1 MMMTEYMASVIEA
14 RVLEALVED
23 NELDER
29 TLDKLPLDVVE
40 LFGALEGEGVKLYRA
55 AISKGG
61 QGGGGGGGF
70 GSLSDHDQMRLRAS
84 LEKAA
89 KGMELDARE
98 QKKIVD
104 YAIRSITQRATS
116 TRAPHYVGGREPMAA
131 SSDAVSAN
139 LGEVSP
145 PGFEGTVLAMKK
157 KHKDIENPWALSWW
171 MKGKGDKSH
180 YKVKRGKPVR
190 KKEEAMSDCG
200 CGGEPEDCGCD
211 DCEKSRAKKTKS
223 EGLSGDLSSAMGESS
238 RSGQWFVII
247 DKKTGKA
254 VGNDIFTGS
263 KTADAALDKM
273 GGEKKTGYQVMDAA
287 FHNPSRAKL
296 KAMGWVGEG
305 RESAVSVDAHADPG
319 DAGYEPAYALPPDK
333 PGETT
338 VNVNAAVAAI
348 IDDVVRDNKTAKP
361 ETVDPLG
368 VAKVLKPTQYTA
380 EEKFTSVYDAVPG
393 RESIHDIAPD
403 ERVSM
408 AEAYDKML
416 SGGDL
421 DEAGREAAELYERLV
436 INESVA
442 KKVSA
447 ESADDAFEVA
457 LVMEGALTEEQNGH
471 HFFDGKSYFVDT
483 AFLGHT
489 WHPDA
494 IIKGME
500 LKHIGFGEFSLV
512 GPEGEI
518 EFDRMRGKD
527 FPGMSGRSHKLYDN
541 KGGKLIKEL
550 IAAMEKKKRSALV
563 KESID
568 EGRTAEPF
576 SVGDHV
582 VFHAA
587 KAGQAATS
595 GPKSGERGVVTE
607 IDPHARGGSLQQVVV
622 RFEKSGR
629 QWVAWRDLK
638 LDAGKKESLDEGGL
652 DPQGSGENKVG
663 DTDVMP
669 AKDGKFNVFQ
679 RKADGWKKVAGPFDS
694 AEQARSA
701 AAKVEKGK
709 AESLGDAL
717 ASGIGEL
724 DEAAKLKGKKLDA
737 EINRL
742 FKQHGNNIQFHIM
755 DLGKIH
761 KAGAD
766 AAASGEDIEAAVVA
780 AINKYKLSEGGGK
793 KFSGWATN
801 LKSGKKLPVHTVTA
815 RDEDDAVKQAKGIIA
830 KSGGKP
836 DDFSYEMKP
845 LRAVKEDSL
854 DGDGANLTEATNGK
868 VGTFLTILSSHL
880 TQYDKKQIA
889 GETKRGGRGNIHRLS
904 LLLGALG
911 KVRDDVKDVEGS
923 DSSEAMEKLKW
934 SLSKRFNDGF
944 PPVTKLVKQI
954 DAFVSSGKLPKITV
968 QKSNEDIDL
977 DEATEMAKPSFH
989 AGSRVKFSPAAMRA
1003 SMYREYHPKKGEMGT
1018 VVSNEY
1024 GRWPSDN
1031 PKKGSG
1037 AVKVKWDKAGLQT
1050 MHPEDAEITGGKSA
1064 KSEDSGF
1071 AGALGHALL

>member
-1 MMMTEYMASVIEA
+1 LGNHPGGSIQLSDMARGASFRGVHFKDVESA
-14 RVLEALVED
+14 AEAL
-23 NELDER
+23 
-29 TLDKLPLDVVE
+29 K
-40 LFGALEGEGVKLYRA
+40 K
-55 AISKGG
+55 KGLIAYDG
-61 QGGGGGGGF
+61 NKV
-70 GSLSDHDQMRLRAS
+70 S
-84 LEKAA
+84 KAA
-89 KGMELDARE
+89 
-98 QKKIVD
+98 
-104 YAIRSITQRATS
+104 S
-116 TRAPHYVGGREPMAA
+116 
-131 SSDAVSAN
+131 
-139 LGEVSP
+139 
-145 PGFEGTVLAMKK
+145 
-157 KHKDIENPWALSWW
+157 
-171 MKGKGDKSH
+171 
-180 YKVKRGKPVR
+180 
-190 KKEEAMSDCG
+190 
-200 CGGEPEDCGCD
+200 
-211 DCEKSRAKKTKS
+211 
-223 EGLSGDLSSAMGESS
+223 
-238 RSGQWFVII
+238 
-247 DKKTGKA
+247 
-254 VGNDIFTGS
+254 
-263 KTADAALDKM
+263 
-273 GGEKKTGYQVMDAA
+273 
-287 FHNPSRAKL
+287 
-296 KAMGWVGEG
+296 
-305 RESAVSVDAHADPG
+305 
-319 DAGYEPAYALPPDK
+319 
-333 PGETT
+333 
-338 VNVNAAVAAI
+338 
-348 IDDVVRDNKTAKP
+348 
-361 ETVDPLG
+361 
-368 VAKVLKPTQYTA
+368 
-380 EEKFTSVYDAVPG
+380 
-393 RESIHDIAPD
+393 ESIHDVAPD
-403 ERVSM
+403 ERVRM
-408 AEAYDKML
+408 AEAYDLLVKGDSL
-416 SGGDL
+416 SSEQRVDA
-421 DEAGREAAELYERLV
+421 DKYKRLV
-436 INESVA
+436 IDAMSEGDDEDMDPDAKRGEWSLMIRKSRPTRWDYFLYNPQGGGSGSSSFQSQKAAFNAATRRVDWKGA
-442 KKVSA
+442 KKLWVVIQHWDAESENYKTGKSYWWDIV
-447 ESADDAFEVA
+447 ESADDSFEA
-457 LVMEGALTEEQNGH
+457 DLVVEGAFTEDDGH
-471 HFFDGKSYFVDT
+471 HFFDGKNYFVDT
-483 AFLGHT
+483 AFLNRLHGVMT
-489 WHPDA
+489 D
-494 IIKGME
+494 ME
-500 LKHIGFGEFSLV
+500 LKHMGFGEFYLV
-512 GPEGEI
+512 GTAGRI
-518 EFDRMRGKD
+518 DFDRMRGKD
-527 FPGMSGRSHKLYDN
+527 FPGMSGRSHKVDDD
-541 KGGKLIKEL
+541 KGGKLVKTM
-550 IAAMEKKKRSALV
+550 IAAMEKKKRSELV
-563 KESID
+563 KESLD

-724 DEAAKLKGKKLDA
+724 DEAAKLKGKKLGA

-742 FKQHGNNIQFHIM
+742 FKQHGNNIQFNIM

-766 AAASGEDIEAAVVA
+766 AAEAGEDMEAAVVA
-780 AINKYKLSEGGGK
+780 AIKKYRVSESSGK

-801 LKSGKKLPVHTVTA
+801 IKSGKRLPIHTVTA

-830 KSGGKP
+830 KASGDP
-836 DDFSYEMKP
+836 AAFSYEMKP
-845 LRAVKEDSL
+845 LRAVKEDVSL
-854 DGDGANLTEATNGK
+854 NASAKALPPEEESIDGDGANLTEATNGK

-880 TQYDKKQIA
+880 TQHDKKQIA

-1050 MHPEDAEITGGKSA
+1050 VHPQDAEVTGGKSA
-1064 KSEDSGF
+1064 KAESSGF
-1071 AGALGHALL
+1071 AGALGDALL

>member
-70 GSLSDHDQMRLRAS
+70 GSLSDHDQKRFRAA

-98 QKKIVD
+98 QKQIVD

-116 TRAPHYVGGREPMAA
+116 TRAPHYVGDREPMAA

-157 KHKDIENPWALSWW
+157 KHKDIENPWALAWW
-171 MKGKGDKSH
+171 MKGKGDESH
-180 YKVKRGKPVR
+180 YKVKGDKPVR
-190 KKEEAMSDCG
+190 KKEEAKGDCG

-489 WHPDA
+489 WQPDA

-500 LKHIGFGEFSLV
+500 LKHMGMGEFELS
-512 GPEGEI
+512 GPAGRI
-518 EFDRMRGKD
+518 DFDRMRGKD
-527 FPGMSGRSHKLYDN
+527 FPGMSGRSHKVYDD
-541 KGGKLIKEL
+541 KGGKLVKEL
-550 IAAMEKKKRSALV
+550 IAAMEKKKRSELV
-563 KESID
+563 
-568 EGRTAEPF
+568 
-576 SVGDHV
+576 
-582 VFHAA
+582 
-587 KAGQAATS
+587 
-595 GPKSGERGVVTE
+595 
-607 IDPHARGGSLQQVVV
+607 
-622 RFEKSGR
+622 
-629 QWVAWRDLK
+629 
-638 LDAGKKESLDEGGL
+638 KESLDEGGL
-652 DPQGSGENKVG
+652 DPQGSGENKIG

-1050 MHPEDAEITGGKSA
+1050 VHPEDAEITGGKSA
-1064 KSEDSGF
+1064 KAEDSGF